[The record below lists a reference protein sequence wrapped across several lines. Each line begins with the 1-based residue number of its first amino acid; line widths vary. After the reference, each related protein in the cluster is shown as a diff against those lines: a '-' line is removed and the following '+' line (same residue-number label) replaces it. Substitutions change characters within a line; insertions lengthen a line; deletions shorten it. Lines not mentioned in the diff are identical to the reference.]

1 MMKRK
6 MKFLILS
13 AIIAVSSICV
23 SAAEKKA
30 YQFVPDAKNC
40 IQAKFRDLPAD
51 FEKLLVS
58 EPEIWNFG
66 FRPYGS
72 SASQL
77 WTDPILQREALT
89 GGETEGKKVVALSVS
104 CSVKGFSIL
113 VFRAE
118 PDLKKSLA
126 EGKRLP
132 SGSLECFFAPG
143 DADIDKIEHYYQFML
158 YATKPKVSCYPWFV
172 DDRNFRSI
180 ENHITAETKI
190 LSNGYITKIDVPWEP
205 LFDRL
210 PFTDRKDSFWRL
222 SVIANGQT
230 WGGVVHQANQAG
242 YIRWPEFTQAQKTAI
257 MKNLL
262 WKAWNAYQNES
273 GSIDLAK
280 ANIPY
285 RREPYYLE
293 KDSKL
298 PHSYKLYVEDFAF
311 REPWLENAVAE
322 RNALGAKIVEFEKLS
337 PAEQITFYKKAADM
351 LFNYRYDVEE
361 AYRKHMKKSI
371 FKR

>member
-13 AIIAVSSICV
+13 AIIAVSTICV

-143 DADIDKIEHYYQFML
+143 DADIDKIEHYYQFIL

-210 PFTDRKDSFWRL
+210 PFSDRKDSFWRL

-311 REPWLENAVAE
+311 REPWLESAVAE

-337 PAEQITFYKKAADM
+337 PAEQVTFYKKAADM